1 MSDAFV
7 GEIALFAFNK
17 VPENWLPCD
26 GRSLNIQQYAAL
38 SSLLGTY
45 YGGDGRTTFN
55 LPDLR
60 GRTIVGFGSIPDSNY
75 RVIAGQPYLPL
86 GTAGAGGAE
95 TVTLTLAQMTMH
107 NHELSYTTVN
117 PPASSSI
124 ANAMLSIAQRGG
136 GTPTTAP
143 NPPGVYAAPTA
154 TLVPINAASVSATGG
169 GAAHENRQPY
179 LAVQA
184 CICTVGYYPPR
195 Q

>member
-7 GEIALFAFNK
+7 GEIAFFAFDK
-17 VPENWLPCD
+17 LPRNWLPCD
-26 GRSLNIQQYAAL
+26 GRSLNVQQYVAL
-38 SSLLGTY
+38 ASLLGPY

-60 GRTIVGFGSIPDSNY
+60 GRAIVGYGLIPDNNH
-75 RVIAGQPYLPL
+75 RVVPAPVNLPL

-95 TVTLTLAQMTMH
+95 AITLSMTQMAAH
-107 NHELSYTTVN
+107 NHLFNYSTLN
-117 PPASSSI
+117 PPTSPAI
-124 ANAMLSIAQRGG
+124 ANALLSTAQRGNS
-136 GTPTTAP
+136 TPTAAP
-143 NPPGVYAAPTA
+143 NPPGVYAAPTS
-154 TLVPINAASVSATGG
+154 LVPINAASVTATGG

-184 CICTVGYYPPR
+184 CICVVGYYPPH